1 MGTNNLNCSVSFEIP
16 IRDEI
21 QSPRALRLLS
31 SPNYVRN
38 DSDLNER
45 LEKARERRSNV
56 LAETINRNEQH
67 VHLAK
72 SKCEQ
77 EKEKLVNRS
86 NELMENLT
94 EDLAQKSSRRQQI
107 IDKIVNKNKKEIEKA
122 KQLADARASPQS
134 ILLRQINDDMSN
146 KENNR
151 RSHLQNIVHQCQLE
165 IEKVE
170 SVRPRRSINDS
181 SME

>member
-1 MGTNNLNCSVSFEIP
+1 MGTNNLDCSVSFEIP
-16 IRDEI
+16 IRDEV

-31 SPNYVRN
+31 SPNYIRN

-107 IDKIVNKNKKEIEKA
+107 IDKIVNRNKKEIEKA

-165 IEKVE
+165 PFHFL
-170 SVRPRRSINDS
+170 SGFRP
-181 SME
+181 

>member
-67 VHLAK
+67 VHLVK

-165 IEKVE
+165 VD
-170 SVRPRRSINDS
+170 P
-181 SME
+181 